1 MNRRK
6 WSMSGS
12 LKVLLCVFWLFA
24 IILPLIRMLS
34 TMATVDVR
42 AVISARK
49 FSKALQQSLKA
60 SCTAT
65 LISVSLA
72 GVLSWAVAR
81 TNVRHK
87 TILNTLITVPMLI
100 PSISH
105 GIGFINLFG
114 TNGLIANLNIF
125 GFKGI
130 VMGSIMYSFPTAFL
144 MFNDA
149 FKYIDNSLYENARV
163 LGLNRWETFRKIT
176 FPYMRKSFFPSLFA
190 VFTLIFTDYGV
201 PLTIGGNYITLPV
214 YLYKQVI
221 GLLDFSKGTIIGLF
235 LLIPATISFLMDA
248 FRKDHEVN
256 DNVVNPYVVQPNK
269 VRDVICAIVS
279 YSVIVL
285 MVAILGSFVYLS
297 FVHKFPSD
305 MSLSL
310 DHFGYLARND
320 LSKYFFN
327 SLIISVATSV
337 LGTTI
342 AYASAVMVTR
352 SNNNLRKLIHILSI
366 VSMSIPGIVLGL
378 SYIIAFRKTPVFN
391 TYVII
396 VICNIV
402 HFTSS
407 PYLLAYNALNK
418 VNKTYEDLGATYDI
432 NTAKITWK
440 VLIPVTRG
448 TILEMFSYIF
458 VNSMMT
464 ISAVAFLYNSSTMP
478 LSLLINRYENSLMME
493 ETAIISLLILVV
505 NLLVKSAVYLIKR
518 KDARR
523 KKEHELNL

>member
-1 MNRRK
+1 MYKKNRALGILLTVFFTVTVLYPFFCLIAAIEP
-6 WSMSGS
+6 GS
-12 LKVLLCVFWLFA
+12 LQ
-24 IILPLIRMLS
+24 PL
-34 TMATVDVR
+34 VE
-42 AVISARK
+42 SAQFK
-49 FSKALQQSLKA
+49 KALLNSLSVTSFSTVIA
-60 SCTAT
+60 LAIAYTIAFTINRTRIRHREFLTMLFT
-65 LISVSLA
+65 L
-72 GVLSWAVAR
+72 
-81 TNVRHK
+81 
-87 TILNTLITVPMLI
+87 PMLI

-114 TNGLIANLNIF
+114 TNGLVANLEIF

-221 GLLDFSKGTIIGLF
+221 GLLDFSKGTIIGMF
-235 LLIPATISFLMDA
+235 LLIPATVSFLLDA

-256 DNVVNPYVVQPNK
+256 DNVVNAYVVPENK
-269 VRDVICAIVS
+269 ARDVICAILS

-297 FVHKFPSD
+297 FVRKFPSD

-310 DHFGYLARND
+310 YHFGYLARND

-327 SLIISVATSV
+327 SLIISVATAV

-342 AYASAVMVTR
+342 AYCSAVMVTR
-352 SNNNLRKLIHILSI
+352 SNNSLRRLIHILSI

-432 NTAKITWK
+432 NTTKITLK

-448 TILEMFSYIF
+448 TIMEMFSYIF

-478 LSLLINRYENSLMME
+478 LSLLINRFENSLMME

-505 NLLVKSAVYLIKR
+505 NLLVKGAVYLIKR
-518 KDARR
+518 KDAKR
-523 KKEHELNL
+523 KQEYELNL

>member
-1 MNRRK
+1 MYKRNRALAILLLIFFTTTVIVPFVALC
-6 WSMSGS
+6 SNIDSSS
-12 LKVLLCVFWLFA
+12 LKPLLESEMF
-24 IILPLIRMLS
+24 
-34 TMATVDVR
+34 
-42 AVISARK
+42 K
-49 FSKALQQSLKA
+49 KALVNSIA
-60 SCTAT
+60 VTSFSTA
-65 LISVSLA
+65 ISLA
-72 GVLSWAVAR
+72 IAYIIAFTINR
-81 TNVRHK
+81 TKIRHREFL
-87 TILNTLITVPMLI
+87 TMLFTLPMLI

-114 TNGLIANLNIF
+114 TNGLITNLNIF

-163 LGLNRWETFRKIT
+163 LGLSRWETFRKVT
-176 FPYMRKSFFPSLFA
+176 FPYMSKSFFPSLFA

-221 GLLDFSKGTIIGLF
+221 GLLDFSKGTIIGMF

-248 FRKDHEVN
+248 FRQNHEVN

-269 VRDVICAIVS
+269 LRDVICAILS
-279 YSVIVL
+279 YSVIIM
-285 MVAILGSFVYLS
+285 MVVILGSFVYMS
-297 FVHKFPSD
+297 FINKFPAD

-310 DHFGYLARND
+310 NHFSYLARND
-320 LSKYFFN
+320 LGKYFRN
-327 SLIISVATSV
+327 SLIIAVFTSL

-342 AYASAVMVTR
+342 AYISAVVVTR
-352 SNNNLRKLIHILSI
+352 SNNKLRKVIHILSI

-378 SYIIAFRKTPVFN
+378 SYIIAFRKTPIFN
-391 TYVII
+391 TYIII

-402 HFTSS
+402 HFTAS

-432 NTAKITWK
+432 NTMKITYK
-440 VLIPVTRG
+440 VLIPVTKG

-478 LSLLINRYENSLMME
+478 LSLLINRYENSLMLE

-505 NLLVKSAVYLIKR
+505 NLIVKMAVYLIKR
-518 KDARR
+518 RDFNRR
-523 KKEHELNL
+523 KAHELNV

>member
-1 MNRRK
+1 LGILLTVFFTVTVLVPFF
-6 WSMSGS
+6 SLITAIEPGS
-12 LKVLLCVFWLFA
+12 LAPLLQSEQF
-24 IILPLIRMLS
+24 
-34 TMATVDVR
+34 
-42 AVISARK
+42 K
-49 FSKALQQSLKA
+49 KALLNSLSVTSFSTVIALSIAYVIAFTINRTKIRHREFL
-60 SCTAT
+60 TMLFT
-65 LISVSLA
+65 L
-72 GVLSWAVAR
+72 
-81 TNVRHK
+81 
-87 TILNTLITVPMLI
+87 PMLI

-269 VRDVICAIVS
+269 VRDVICAAVS

-337 LGTTI
+337 LGTAI